1 MISILELCHFDP
13 FTVVSQPASC
23 NNNSSNLISEAAA
36 TVANAMWYGVSN
48 RRKEKIYPGY
58 SLDAP
63 LRSTADT
70 NCRGMDTCSFSAWAY
85 GAQFYQLFIEKNI
98 TFDASTITAENLPD
112 YMYAGYQQWES
123 FLGTNDADLTSF
135 KEAGRKLLTW
145 HGIADDLIP
154 PSASVQYYDRVAAL
168 DINVDQYYKLFLVPG
183 LHHCVGGPGVYPVNG
198 GLQQLVEWVEN
209 GAAPYT
215 ISATGM
221 QPANGT
227 SLSRDLCPY
236 PLVSVYQGGDATN
249 ASSYRCVDTD
259 ST

>member
-1 MISILELCHFDP
+1 MGI
-13 FTVVSQPASC
+13 VS
-23 NNNSSNLISEAAA
+23 
-36 TVANAMWYGVSN
+36 
-48 RRKEKIYPGY
+48 R
-58 SLDAP
+58 
-63 LRSTADT
+63 
-70 NCRGMDTCSFSAWAY
+70 
-85 GAQFYQLFIEKNI
+85 
-98 TFDASTITAENLPD
+98 
-112 YMYAGYQQWES
+112 
-123 FLGTNDADLTSF
+123 
-135 KEAGRKLLTW
+135 LTW